1 MIRTLFTALTVAVAT
16 LILAPTAIVARLLRL
31 PDGRGSVAQW
41 CMRTWARSVAAAGG
55 ARIVVHGGENIFPTR
70 GAVYACNHVS
80 LFDVVAVA
88 SVLPQYTFI
97 AKAELRKV
105 PLFGWGAEAA
115 GVVFLTRENR
125 KAAFDSYREAARE
138 VSRGRSVVVFP
149 EGTRGIDYHLRPF
162 KKGPFVLA
170 IAAGAPIV
178 PVIIH
183 GALEMTPKGKFQAR
197 ANTVHLHFL
206 EPFETSG
213 LDYERRHEAMEE
225 VWSRMADCLERE
237 YGVATSEHPIAES
250 SRDTA

>member
-1 MIRTLFTALTVAVAT
+1 MRTLFTALTAAAAT
-16 LILAPTAIVARLLRL
+16 LILAPTAIAARLLRL
-31 PDGRGSVAQW
+31 PDGRRSVAQW
-41 CMRTWARSVAAAGG
+41 CMRTWARSIAAAAG
-55 ARIVVHGGENIFPTR
+55 ARIVVHGAENISPTR

-80 LFDVVAVA
+80 LLDVVAVA
-88 SVLPQYTFI
+88 SVLPRYTFI

-125 KAAFDSYREAARE
+125 KAAFDSYRDAARE

-149 EGTRGIDYHLRPF
+149 EGTRGLDYHLRPF

-178 PVIIH
+178 PVVIH

-206 EPFETSG
+206 EPFETAG
-213 LDYERRHEAMEE
+213 FDYERRHEAMRE
-225 VWSRMADCLERE
+225 VWERMAACLREE
-237 YGVATSEHPIAES
+237 YGVGTTEHPIAES
-250 SRDTA
+250 TANTA